1 MRFQCPFCS
10 FTLKDIGMPNLGDK
24 VLCPNC
30 GHQPF
35 IPTDPYGPGRVI
47 GDFIIK
53 EKIGEGSI
61 GTVYFAQQISLD
73 RNVALKVLSEK
84 YTNTKGMA
92 AFLAEARAAA
102 KLSHT
107 NLVQALSVGE
117 EEDGT
122 CYMAMTYVRGESVKS
137 KIKRERK
144 LEVDESLHI
153 IQQIAEA
160 LHFAWEEA
168 KLIHRDVKPE
178 NIMLDEEG
186 VAKLTDLGLAMQQT
200 DWYQGM
206 EISGSPSYMSPEQFI
221 GDKLDTRSDIYS
233 LGISL
238 YQMLSGRLPFDA
250 STLSAMAKQHFYQKP
265 VPLSKIDPHIPS
277 KVNSLVRKMIE
288 KHPDSRFQNMDE
300 LLREIWEIR
309 QVTAPDKDLV
319 PDVHTVSIRR
329 LDYTPQIESKEKKEK
344 LKLEELESKRKSGVF
359 MSVLAFAIPVVL
371 LIAVIITGVIYANS
385 RAMTAKTRLVDDFA
399 AIIKEPGTYSLEDLD
414 KKCEEIIA
422 YFGNTR
428 NEAEKT
434 LILRMQVCKIGI
446 SNMKL
451 EKDNKHYVL
460 VAQQLQKENKRIQE
474 RLEEI
479 TQDRDNFRESLAK
492 KREELKSKDDYISKF
507 GPSSALREKNK
518 IKKDYDDLK
527 EYTDKVI
534 KEFES
539 SIKEAVRLKFYAM
552 VSQSRFSEAA
562 EMLKSLSLS
571 SPEKD
576 RPWFAVKTAQ
586 VERMDRIHQLL
597 ANSGTKHSGVQ
608 LEEGRLVKAVNGELD
623 IQDVSGMI
631 SVRKWNT
638 LSVNSL
644 YSVAKNEFKDVN
656 ENIIKTDISIMIGR
670 PGEAKKF
677 LMNDPEVN
685 LLCIAVYKNALD
697 SIRYLAP
704 GDRKKALLK
713 AQTLYRDFENVPG
726 FEGCK
731 DDLIAVFGKD
741 FSPDDDTKK
750 PPSSVIALPSTV
762 ES

>member
-10 FTLKDIGMPNLGDK
+10 FILKDVEMANLGDK

-35 IPTDPYGPGRVI
+35 IPTDPYGPGRII
-47 GDFIIK
+47 GDFIVK
-53 EKIGEGSI
+53 EKIGAGSI

-73 RNVALKVLSEK
+73 RNVALKVLSKK

-92 AFLAEARAAA
+92 SFLAEARSAAQ
-102 KLSHT
+102 LIHT
-107 NLVQALSVGE
+107 NLVQALGVGE

-137 KIKRERK
+137 KIKREGK
-144 LEVDESLHI
+144 LQIDESLHI

-200 DWYQGM
+200 DWYKGM

-238 YQMLSGRLPFDA
+238 YQMLSGKLPFDA
-250 STLSAMAKQHFYQKP
+250 STLNSMAKQHFYQKP
-265 VPLSKIDPHIPS
+265 VPLNKIDPHIPA

-288 KHPDSRFQNMDE
+288 KHPDNRFQNMDE

-309 QVTAPDKDLV
+309 QVTAPNKDLV

-329 LDYTPQIESKEKKEK
+329 LDYTLQIESKEKNEK
-344 LKLEELESKRKSGVF
+344 LKLEEMESKRKSGILK
-359 MSVLAFAIPVVL
+359 SVLAFAIPVIL
-371 LIAVIITGVIYANS
+371 LIFIIYLWGSHTDSI
-385 RAMTAKTRLVDDFA
+385 AMKAKTKLVDDFA
-399 AIIKEPGTYSLEDLD
+399 AIIKTPGTYSLEDLD

-434 LILRMQVCKIGI
+434 LLLRMQVCKISI

-451 EKDNKHYVL
+451 VKENKRFVL
-460 VAQQLQKENKRIQE
+460 VAQQLQKENDRIQE
-474 RLEEI
+474 KLEEI
-479 TQDRDNFRESLAK
+479 TQDRDNQRELLARK
-492 KREELKSKDDYISKF
+492 KEELKTKDDYINKM
-507 GPSSALREKNK
+507 GANSAVMERNK
-518 IKKDYDDLK
+518 IKKAYDELK
-527 EYTDKVI
+527 ESTDKFIRDFEGAV
-534 KEFES
+534 KEDTRF
-539 SIKEAVRLKFYAM
+539 KFYSM
-552 VSQSRFSEAA
+552 VSQSRFSEAI
-562 EMLKSLSLS
+562 EMLRSMSLS
-571 SPEKD
+571 SPQKD
-576 RPWFAVKTAQ
+576 KPWFALKIAQ
-586 VERMDRIHQLL
+586 AERMDRLCQVLS
-597 ANSGTKHSGVQ
+597 NSGMKYSGVQ
-608 LEEGRLVKAVNGELD
+608 LEEGRLVKAANGDLD
-623 IQDVSGMI
+623 LQDATGAI
-631 SVRKWNT
+631 AVRKWNT

-644 YSVAKNEFKDVN
+644 FAIARNEFKDVN
-656 ENIIKTDISIMIGR
+656 ENIIKTDISIMAGR
-670 PGEAKKF
+670 PGEAKNF
-677 LMNDPEVN
+677 LTNDPEVN
-685 LLCIAVYKNALD
+685 LLCIAVYKEALD

-713 AQTLYRDFENVPG
+713 AQTLYKDFGNVPG
-726 FEGCK
+726 FENCK
-731 DDLIAVFGKD
+731 ADLLAIFGKD
-741 FSPDDDTKK
+741 F
-750 PPSSVIALPSTV
+750 PPA
-762 ES
+762 EQ